1 MKKKRVAFLKKHAV
15 LVAAAVCA
23 AASAFFVPPDE
34 TYFSYLDLRVLCLLF
49 SLMVVVAGLQSCNLF
64 AVLSQKLLQGKR
76 NLRALV
82 LLLVLLPF
90 FSSMLITNDVALI
103 TFVPFAILVL
113 SLLGERRH
121 LIKVIVLQTVAA
133 NLGSMAT
140 PFGNPQNLYL
150 YTTFSIS
157 PLDFLLIMGK
167 FTGCSLLLLLLCGFL
182 FPKEILTVCFP
193 QKAAVSSR
201 LDVILYG
208 MLFVC
213 CLLAVLHVLPYWAA
227 LVLVAGVT
235 LWRNPSLL
243 KRADLRL
250 LFYFLREHGAHP
262 LFSGP
267 VLRLSEHGPGG
278 YRHCQQ
284 PGYQQRARRRTSF
297 PVYRGRGQPA
307 HRDEPGRPG
316 NADCVL
322 SEPDFLSVL
331 HGAAGRKA
339 AAVFGGL
346 YSFQPRFFGGS
357 LADDPPVRKEKGKAS
372 AILTRKK
379 ADIRPFFFEN
389 HYRCEAFVKF
399 RIPK

>member
-1 MKKKRVAFLKKHAV
+1 MNAIDRFWAKHGAAETPSEMSDDDVKKKLVAFLKKHAV

-23 AASAFFVPPDE
+23 AASAFIVPPDE

-49 SLMVVVAGLQSCNLF
+49 SLMVVVAGLQSCNVF

-113 SLLGERRH
+113 SLLRERRH

-182 FPKEILTVCFP
+182 FPKETRTVRFP

-201 LDVILYG
+201 LDVTLYG

-213 CLLAVLHVLPYWAA
+213 CLLAVLHVLPYFVA
-227 LVLVAGVT
+227 LGLVAGVT

-243 KRADLRL
+243 KRADYGL
-250 LFYFLREHGAHP
+250 LITFVCFFIFSGNMGRIP
-262 LFSGP
+262 FFQDLFSGFLNTAP
-267 VLRLSEHGPGG
+267 VATAIVSSQVISNVP
-278 YRHCQQ
+278 
-284 PGYQQRARRRTSF
+284 
-297 PVYRGRGQPA
+297 
-307 HRDEPGRPG
+307 
-316 NADCVL
+316 
-322 SEPDFLSVL
+322 
-331 HGAAGRKA
+331 
-339 AAVFGGL
+339 AAVLLSRFTGDGASLLIGTNLGGL
-346 YSFQPRFFGGS
+346 GTLIASLASLISFQFYTAQPDAKPLRYLGAFTLFNLGF
-357 LADDPPVRKEKGKAS
+357 LAV
-372 AILTRKK
+372 LWLMTLL
-379 ADIRPFFFEN
+379 
-389 HYRCEAFVKF
+389 
-399 RIPK
+399 

>member
-243 KRADLRL
+243 KRADYGL
-250 LFYFLREHGAHP
+250 LLTFVCFFIFSGNMGRIP
-262 LFSGP
+262 FFQDLFSGFLNTAP
-267 VLRLSEHGPGG
+267 VATAIVSSQVISNVP
-278 YRHCQQ
+278 
-284 PGYQQRARRRTSF
+284 
-297 PVYRGRGQPA
+297 
-307 HRDEPGRPG
+307 
-316 NADCVL
+316 
-322 SEPDFLSVL
+322 
-331 HGAAGRKA
+331 
-339 AAVFGGL
+339 AAVLLSRFTGDGASLLIGTNLGGL
-346 YSFQPRFFGGS
+346 GTLIASLASLISFQFYTAQPDAKPLRYLGAFTLFNLGF
-357 LADDPPVRKEKGKAS
+357 LAV
-372 AILTRKK
+372 LWLMTLL
-379 ADIRPFFFEN
+379 
-389 HYRCEAFVKF
+389 
-399 RIPK
+399 

>member
-23 AASAFFVPPDE
+23 AASAFFVPPDK

-49 SLMVVVAGLQSCNLF
+49 SLMVVVAGLQSCNVF

-76 NLRALV
+76 KLRALV

-90 FSSMLITNDVALI
+90 FSSILITNDVALI

-121 LIKVIVLQTVAA
+121 LIKVIVLQTIAA

-157 PLDFLLIMGK
+157 PLDFVLIMGK

-182 FPKEILTVCFP
+182 FPKETLTVRFP
-193 QKAAVSSR
+193 KPAAVSNR

-213 CLLAVLHVLPYWAA
+213 CLLAVLHVLPYPAA
-227 LVLVAGVT
+227 VVLVAGVA

-243 KRADLRL
+243 KRADYGL
-250 LFYFLREHGAHP
+250 LLTFVFFFI
-262 LFSGP
+262 FSGNM
-267 VLRLSEHGPGG
+267 
-278 YRHCQQ
+278 
-284 PGYQQRARRRTSF
+284 
-297 PVYRGRGQPA
+297 GRIPFFQEMFSG
-307 HRDEPGRPG
+307 
-316 NADCVL
+316 
-322 SEPDFLSVL
+322 FLS
-331 HGAAGRKA
+331 AAPIA
-339 AAVFGGL
+339 TAIVSSQVISNVPAAVLLSRFTGDGASLLIGTNLGGL
-346 YSFQPRFFGGS
+346 GTLIASLASLISFQFYGAEADAKPLRYLGTFTLFNLGF
-357 LADDPPVRKEKGKAS
+357 LAV
-372 AILTRKK
+372 LWLMTLL
-379 ADIRPFFFEN
+379 
-389 HYRCEAFVKF
+389 
-399 RIPK
+399 